1 MCQVHAD
8 LSVPNC
14 REELSFGDLEVF
26 ENDDKTRTFLSL
38 GISNGRNRVTLSRLL
53 CYCIASK

>member
-1 MCQVHAD
+1 MCQVYAD
-8 LSVPNC
+8 SSVPRC

-38 GISNGRNRVTLSRLL
+38 GICKGRNRVS
-53 CYCIASK
+53 

>member
-1 MCQVHAD
+1 MCQVCAH

-38 GISNGRNRVTLSRLL
+38 GISKGRNRVT
-53 CYCIASK
+53 